1 MVAPVH
7 KHKKVATDA
16 HRAKREGTE
25 LPGYVPRVP
34 QFLRWVWDRG
44 VVPHASSQDG
54 RGMHVP
60 HLVCAC
66 AVRVTKLFCTKRKW
80 RAAHPFGDTP
90 PSGGC
95 ACVCLSPLSRTY
107 LVPIPPGPFPPG
119 NGSLPRV
126 FLRRGVRYLSAA
138 ARRERFRKY
147 LRAEVREGNSVLPAP
162 QKATQQ
168 QKHKPAPF
176 FFAAKTHT
184 KGKQHWMKH
193 SVTRQGNAVSFAE
206 KEEPTQPPHGARST
220 SCFWRSAAF
229 FFVFLLYLL
238 RSIYQLIGELTG

>member
-1 MVAPVH
+1 MHGVEWSGTRSWLH
-7 KHKKVATDA
+7 RFTSTKKSPQTHIEQRGRVRSYLATY
-16 HRAKREGTE
+16 HGCHNFCGGCGT
-25 LPGYVPRVP
+25 G
-34 QFLRWVWDRG
+34 G

-119 NGSLPRV
+119 NGSPPRV

-176 FFAAKTHT
+176 FFCCQNPHQGKATLDETFGNQAGQRRQLRR
-184 KGKQHWMKH
+184 KGRTYPA
-193 SVTRQGNAVSFAE
+193 SSRR
-206 KEEPTQPPHGARST
+206 PIYI
-220 SCFWRSAAF
+220 
-229 FFVFLLYLL
+229 LLLA
-238 RSIYQLIGELTG
+238 